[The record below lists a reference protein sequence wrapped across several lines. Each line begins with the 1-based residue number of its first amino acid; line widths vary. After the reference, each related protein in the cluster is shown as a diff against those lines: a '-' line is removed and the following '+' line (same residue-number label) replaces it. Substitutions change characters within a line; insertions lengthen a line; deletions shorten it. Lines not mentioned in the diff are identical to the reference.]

1 MGLIHNVVVLGGG
14 SAGLLAAITLKR
26 HAPSRSVTVVR
37 SKELGVIGVG
47 EGSTVAFPKY
57 LHTYLAI
64 DPAEFYRLAE
74 PTWKLGLR
82 FLRWGPR
89 ERFHYSF
96 AVGLMVQWQSLPKP
110 AGYYCDQELDYV
122 NLHVALMT
130 EDRAFV
136 RRNDGTPQL
145 THDFSYHI
153 ENRQFVEFLEAYAA
167 RLGVALIDDTV
178 ESVEQN
184 EQGIARLRLASGR
197 DIAGDLYVDSSGFA
211 SVLLGG
217 ALAEPYVSFRSS
229 LFCDR
234 AVVGGW
240 ERDGEVIKP
249 YTTVEIMDAGWC
261 WQIEHE
267 RRINRGYVYSSDF
280 ISDEQAE
287 REFRTK
293 NPKVGAARIVR
304 YKSGRHERG
313 WVKNV
318 VAIGNACG
326 FVEPLEATSLGAI
339 AAEAALL
346 VETLIDS
353 DFDPGSAQVKQFN
366 RAVAT
371 LWDNIR
377 RFLAIHY
384 KFNTRLDNDFWR
396 ACRGDTD
403 LAGAEE
409 IVEFYQENGP
419 SYHARLT
426 LLNQLDQ
433 FTMDGWLALLV
444 GMQVPYRR
452 TYQASEAEW
461 QEWRR
466 ITGHFRRQ
474 AQQAMTVKEAL
485 AVIHAPNWRW
495 NPDFYKPMAVLE
507 RRLS

>member
-1 MGLIHNVVVLGGG
+1 MGRIKNVVVLGGG

-26 HAPSRSVTVVR
+26 HAAALDVTVVR
-37 SKELGVIGVG
+37 SKEIGVIGVG
-47 EGSTVAFPKY
+47 EGSTVGFPRF

-89 ERFHYSF
+89 ERFNYSF
-96 AVGLMVQWQSLPKP
+96 AAAYLIRWQSLSKP
-110 AGYYCDQELDYV
+110 AGYYCDQDIDYP
-122 NLHVALMT
+122 NLYSALMS
-130 EDRAFV
+130 EDRVFL
-136 RRNDGTPQL
+136 RRAEGTPRL
-145 THDFSYHI
+145 THDFSYHV
-153 ENRQFVEFLEAYAA
+153 ENRHFVDFLEGHATK
-167 RLGVALIDDTV
+167 LGVTLLDDTV
-178 ESVEQN
+178 KAVEQN
-184 EQGIARLRLASGR
+184 EQGIASLKLASGR
-197 DIAGDLYVDSSGFA
+197 SIAGDLYVDSSGFA

-217 ALAEPYVSFRSS
+217 ALEEPFVSFRST

-240 ERDGEVIKP
+240 ERADEVIKP
-249 YTTVEIMDAGWC
+249 YTTVETMDAGWC

-280 ISDEQAE
+280 ISDADAE
-287 REFRTK
+287 REFRAQNT
-293 NPKVGAARIVR
+293 KVGDTRVVR
-304 YKSGRHERG
+304 FKSGRYERG

-339 AAEAALL
+339 ASESALL
-346 VETLIDS
+346 SETLIDA
-353 DFDPGSAQVKQFN
+353 DFEPRPAQVKQFN
-366 RAVAT
+366 LATAT

-384 KFNTRLDNDFWR
+384 KLNTRLDNPFWR
-396 ACRGDTD
+396 ACRADTD
-403 LAGAEE
+403 LAGAED

-444 GMQVPYRR
+444 GMKVPYRSPYVPTDAER
-452 TYQASEAEW
+452 AEW
-461 QEWRR
+461 QR
-466 ITGHFRRQ
+466 ICGHHKRQ
-474 AQQAMTVKEAL
+474 AESGMSIKQAL
-485 AVIHAPNWRW
+485 DVIRAPAWRW
-495 NPDFYKPMAVLE
+495 NPDFYKPMAP
-507 RRLS
+507 LSGK